1 MSISYEGVAEQVVT
15 MKLDTTG
22 TAAKEGDLVSLAA
35 NNTVKVCPVSTTPV
49 GLVLGDLAAV
59 QVAGYMRL
67 PCASDL
73 AVGCALLALD
83 SSGKLD
89 AGTTGRPGIVTD
101 VDTAAGICGV
111 IFC

>member
-35 NNTVKVCPVSTTPV
+35 NNTVKVCPVSATPV
-49 GLVLGDLAAV
+49 GLV

>member
-1 MSISYEGVAEQVVT
+1 LIECCVFLIILLLSLILY
-15 MKLDTTG
+15 
-22 TAAKEGDLVSLAA
+22 LVSLAA

-49 GLVLGDLAAV
+49 GLVLGVKGDLAAV

>member
-35 NNTVKVCPVSTTPV
+35 NNT
-49 GLVLGDLAAV
+49 
-59 QVAGYMRL
+59 
-67 PCASDL
+67 
-73 AVGCALLALD
+73 VGCALLALD

>member
-1 MSISYEGVAEQVVT
+1 M
-15 MKLDTTG
+15 
-22 TAAKEGDLVSLAA
+22 
-35 NNTVKVCPVSTTPV
+35 KVCPVSATPV
-49 GLVLGDLAAV
+49 GLVLGVKGDLAAV

>member
-35 NNTVKVCPVSTTPV
+35 NNTVKVCPVSATPV
-49 GLVLGDLAAV
+49 GLVLGVKGDL
-59 QVAGYMRL
+59 VAGYMRL